1 MTAMDFDDP
10 EVARAASEAHAALTS
25 LLAPSQTVT
34 RAGTMLRMVRQ
45 GLRDMQETGQDRI
58 LLGFL
63 GVVVFGRSMTLV
75 MQNLRRHD
83 QDAFDSWYSPW
94 RTEMK
99 DDPLMRYFYDLRT
112 KVIHH
117 DAPAIG
123 ILLAGQGENVPQI
136 GSITVDGLPLPAQFR
151 TKVEAG
157 RKVTFGL
164 RPDDIYPSGHG
175 IHSGEASD
183 VHEIELPVSIT
194 EPLGNETLVFAE
206 FDGSDWVSRMLNPKP
221 LKSGDKVRMS
231 LDLSQAHLF
240 DAATGR
246 SLRG

>member
-10 EVARAASEAHAALTS
+10 EVARAASEAHTALTS

-45 GLRDMQETGQDRI
+45 GLRDMQETGQGQDRI

-75 MQNLRRHD
+75 MQNLRGHD
-83 QDAFDSWYSPW
+83 QDAFDSWYAPW

-99 DDPLMRYFYDLRT
+99 DDPLMRYFCDLRT

-123 ILLAGQGENVPQI
+123 ILLAGQGENVPPP
-136 GSITVDGLPLPAQFR
+136 GSITVDGLPLPARHLGQPLDGTSMANLCRLYVAYLERMFDSF
-151 TKVEAG
+151 A
-157 RKVTFGL
+157 
-164 RPDDIYPSGHG
+164 
-175 IHSGEASD
+175 
-183 VHEIELPVSIT
+183 PV
-194 EPLGNETLVFAE
+194 GFAVQ
-206 FDGSDWVSRMLNPKP
+206 DRLTACTPWPGKR
-221 LKSGDKVRMS
+221 G
-231 LDLSQAHLF
+231 
-240 DAATGR
+240 TG
-246 SLRG
+246 